1 MAVILPTL
9 TEDGFL
15 DNPQLMLTKL
25 YEYFL
30 SSDYSQSVSF
40 FGNISSLRYIV
51 RKYNEDIDILKM
63 EISDALNV
71 MIGRYWS
78 DYEVTVNIV
87 NYNPD
92 RLSFVI
98 KTEIVVTVNGER
110 YSLTE
115 DTSVEKSTLVKIE
128 SYMNY
133 LESGEYK

>member
-98 KTEIVVTVNGER
+98 KTEIVVTVNGVR